1 MDPADQGLESRPQP
15 VFHPVRRQDA
25 GLLKNRNPNHLH
37 KILYT
42 AIEFT
47 IRGNEVSLF
56 ESRPHLQGGGEWIS
70 MKVAR
75 FKKDPKTET
84 WHLYWADRN
93 SKWRPY
99 PPLPFHRDIEKLL
112 QEVEKNE
119 TGAFWG

>member
-1 MDPADQGLESRPQP
+1 MASSEFEKKR
-15 VFHPVRRQDA
+15 VEK
-25 GLLKNRNPNHLH
+25 LLTAYCEDKIPPNLRNQ
-37 KILYT
+37 IR
-42 AIEFT
+42 IEFT
-47 IRGNEVSLF
+47 IRGNEVS
-56 ESRPHLQGGGEWIS
+56 PHWQGSGEWLS

-99 PPLPFHRDIEKLL
+99 PPLPYHRDIEKLL

>member
-1 MDPADQGLESRPQP
+1 MALSEFEIKRVDKLLTAYCEGKVPAHLRDQIR
-15 VFHPVRRQDA
+15 
-25 GLLKNRNPNHLH
+25 
-37 KILYT
+37 
-42 AIEFT
+42 IEYR

-56 ESRPHLQGGGEWIS
+56 ESRPHLQGSGEWFS

-75 FKKDPKTET
+75 FKKDTQTGT
-84 WHLYWADRN
+84 WLLFWADRN
-93 SKWRPY
+93 SKWQPY